1 MIKKIYAL
9 VVALVLAIIPLTFAP
24 PTSVYA
30 SDGGGQSTTEEEF
43 EETINQQLENLDL
56 SGLKAFFD
64 NYCDD
69 QLGIFQGE
77 TILSKIQ
84 KIIEG
89 DFGADT
95 TSVLSGIAN
104 VFLEEIV
111 SFLPLVSSIIAIAV
125 LASLLTELKGSNKS
139 IADIVHFVCFGVVV
153 IIVMSAVVK
162 MIGLTQS
169 VLVMLDTQMEVV
181 FPLLLTLLTATGGTV
196 SAAVYQP
203 AVAILTSVVSK
214 IFSLV
219 LLPLF
224 VFAVVLTIVSHI
236 SPNIKLDK
244 LAGFLFTLFKWIV
257 GIVFTVFMAFL
268 AIKGITAGS
277 IDTVSFKTAR
287 YSLSA
292 YVPIVGG
299 YLSEGLNLILASC
312 LLIKNAI
319 GTCGLFILLSSVLVP
334 LVELILFSFA
344 LKFTGAV
351 LQPLSDSR
359 ISNFVSGLGKVFVM
373 PIAMVLAVVFM
384 YVVFIG
390 LIMCTSV
397 AF

>member
-9 VVALVLAIIPLTFAP
+9 VVALILAVLPLTMS
-24 PTSVYA
+24 PTTVYA
-30 SDGGGQSTTEEEF
+30 DTGGGQVTTQEELEN
-43 EETINQQLENLDL
+43 TIDEQLANLDL
-56 SGLKAFFD
+56 SGLKAFFET
-64 NYCDD
+64 YCDD
-69 QLGIFQGE
+69 KLGVFQGE
-77 TILSKIQ
+77 SVLSKIQ

-104 VFLEEIV
+104 VFLSEIV

-125 LASLLTELKGSNKS
+125 LASLLTELKGANKS
-139 IADIVHFVCFGVVV
+139 VGDIVHFVCFGVVV
-153 IIVMSAVVK
+153 IIIMSAVVK
-162 MIGLTQS
+162 MISLTES
-169 VLVMLDTQMEVV
+169 VLVMLDCQMEVV

-203 AVAILTSVVSK
+203 AVAVLTSVVSK
-214 IFSLV
+214 IFSMV
-219 LLPLF
+219 LLPIF
-224 VFAVVLTIVSHI
+224 VFAVILTIISHI

-257 GIVFTVFMAFL
+257 GIVFTVFMGFL

-287 YSLSA
+287 YSLST

-312 LLIKNAI
+312 VLIKNAI
-319 GTCGLFILLSSVLVP
+319 GTCGLFLLLASVFVP
-334 LVELILFSFA
+334 LVQLILFSFV
-344 LKFTGAV
+344 LKFTGAA

-359 ISNFVSGLGKVFVM
+359 ISNFVSSLSKVFVM
-373 PIAMVLAVVFM
+373 PIAMILAVVFM
-384 YVVFIG
+384 YVVFVG

-397 AF
+397 GI